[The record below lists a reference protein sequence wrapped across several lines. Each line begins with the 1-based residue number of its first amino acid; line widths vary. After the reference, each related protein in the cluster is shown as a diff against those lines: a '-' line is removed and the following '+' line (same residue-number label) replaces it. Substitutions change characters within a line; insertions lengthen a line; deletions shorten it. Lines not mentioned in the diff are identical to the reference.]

1 MRQPPI
7 WVRPVA
13 IIAALFGLLT
23 VFSGGMVLFGS
34 AAAKDAAGDAVPL
47 VLWFNFLAGFVYIL
61 GAAALFSFAPW
72 AKSLAWLIGISTLL
86 VFAVLIAMALSG
98 TLFEWRTIGAMV
110 LRSSFWLAIA
120 TALSS
125 GAKRKAHSTLGR

>member
-13 IIAALFGLLT
+13 IIAAIFGLLT
-23 VFSGGMVLFGS
+23 VFSGGMVLFGG

-61 GAAALFSFAPW
+61 GAVALFSFAPW

-120 TALSS
+120 IALSS